1 MVENRVANM
10 VLEGFLRATSWSA
23 SREKDT
29 EIGLDF
35 WNLKAY
41 PSVTQF
47 LQQSYCMVLSKGSIL
62 WWLSIQMYMPIGVIL
77 IEITT
82 DTIKKK
88 NFNILL
94 NIIKIQIR
102 DFSGYRLSLRVF
114 SPTSL
119 GKKKP

>member
-1 MVENRVANM
+1 
-10 VLEGFLRATSWSA
+10 
-23 SREKDT
+23 
-29 EIGLDF
+29 
-35 WNLKAY
+35 
-41 PSVTQF
+41 
-47 LQQSYCMVLSKGSIL
+47 MVLSKGSIL

>member
-1 MVENRVANM
+1 
-10 VLEGFLRATSWSA
+10 
-23 SREKDT
+23 
-29 EIGLDF
+29 
-35 WNLKAY
+35 
-41 PSVTQF
+41 
-47 LQQSYCMVLSKGSIL
+47 
-62 WWLSIQMYMPIGVIL
+62 MYMPIGVIL

-119 GKKKP
+119 GKKNPKLSFSSDYQLEIPSN